1 MSIKVRNLNF
11 SYNKGM
17 VFETEALKDIN
28 LELEKHKIYGIIG
41 KTGSGKSTLIQH
53 LNALLL
59 PQTGE
64 IIINDKTMYSNQ
76 KNKNLKKL
84 RQEVGLVFQFS
95 EYQLFEETVLKDV
108 AFGPKNF
115 GYSEKESLE
124 KAEKALEIVGIKK
137 ELFQRSPFEL
147 SGGQK
152 RKVAIAGILAID
164 PDILVLDEPT
174 AGLDPQSAIEMIN
187 LFQRLNRDYQKMI
200 ILVTHDFEVAF
211 KYTDEIV
218 LIDKGRVI
226 TKEET
231 KSFFNN
237 QKLLQEYNLEKP
249 KILELIQ
256 SLNSKGF
263 NLDSGIDDLEILV
276 KEIKKQI

>member
-64 IIINDKTMYSNQ
+64 IIINDKTICSNQ

-237 QKLLQEYNLEKP
+237 QKLLREYNLEKP